1 MTSHSESRQLMQ
13 VAEAAALEVAPMLRA
28 AFRSDMAISTK
39 RDAHDIVTA
48 HDRASEAAIA
58 ACIRA
63 AVPGSTI
70 VGEEGG
76 RQGEGR
82 VVWYV
87 DPIDGTTNFARGLP
101 GWCVSI
107 AAEVDG
113 AVVAGVVHV
122 PVTGETFRADLSGA
136 WLHDKPLAASARRRE
151 AEAVL
156 LTSFPTARHY
166 DEVGDAAAA
175 AHRDLAEAF
184 LALRDPGTG
193 ALQLAW
199 VAAGWADATLGFM
212 TNPWDIAAG
221 ALILTQ
227 AGGRFVA
234 LSAGETVRPAVRAD
248 DYYGIGAGAD
258 FATLDRI
265 ARAVSRRLPVRNA
278 VEEADA

>member
-1 MTSHSESRQLMQ
+1 
-13 VAEAAALEVAPMLRA
+13 
-28 AFRSDMAISTK
+28 MAIGTK

-58 ACIRA
+58 ARIRA
-63 AVPGSTI
+63 AVPGSTV

-113 AVVAGVVHV
+113 AIVAGVVHV

-136 WLHDKPLAASARRRE
+136 WLHDTPLVAAARPRE
-151 AEAVL
+151 AEAVM
-156 LTSFPTARHY
+156 LTSFPAARHY
-166 DEVGDAAAA
+166 DELGDADAAA
-175 AHRDLAEAF
+175 AHRALADAF

-212 TNPWDIAAG
+212 TNPWDVAAG
-221 ALILTQ
+221 ALILAR
-227 AGGRFVA
+227 AGGSFVA
-234 LSAGETVRPAVRAD
+234 LSGGETVREAARAD
-248 DYYGIGAGAD
+248 DYYGVGAGAD
-258 FATLDRI
+258 YPTLDRV
-265 ARAVSRRLPVRNA
+265 ARAVSRRLPARDA
-278 VEEADA
+278 LEAAHA